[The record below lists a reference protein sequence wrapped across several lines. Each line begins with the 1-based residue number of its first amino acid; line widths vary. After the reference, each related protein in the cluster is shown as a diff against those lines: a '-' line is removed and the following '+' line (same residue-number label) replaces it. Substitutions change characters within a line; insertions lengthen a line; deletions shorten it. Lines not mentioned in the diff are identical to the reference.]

1 MKKPSYFLKVICLF
15 FSGTLI
21 AGCSVFMTN
30 IGNSQTMNV
39 NFVSN
44 SQTTVRCLKTGAKIN
59 GFILDDSQ
67 LTDEG
72 KLFLTKQNMNS
83 AISIMVTESL
93 NGTGLRVRFD
103 NRDNILI
110 DGWNKAIRYCRSTI
124 P

>member
-1 MKKPSYFLKVICLF
+1 MLKK
-15 FSGTLI
+15 
-21 AGCSVFMTN
+21 M
-30 IGNSQTMNV
+30 
-39 NFVSN
+39 
-44 SQTTVRCLKTGAKIN
+44 CLK
-59 GFILDDSQ
+59 
-67 LTDEG
+67 
-72 KLFLTKQNMNS
+72 NMNS